1 MLVRAATS
9 ADIAAMMALETHAV
23 TAAHW
28 SRQQY
33 ERLFAAGEPRR
44 EVLIIERDGVQGF
57 VVARAVDKEWEI
69 ENMAVSGSARRHGLG
84 TRLLGEFLDRA
95 RVAGAEM
102 VFLEVR
108 ESNHAARGLYEKWAF
123 VQSGRRKGYYRGPE
137 EDAITYC
144 LSFA

>member
-1 MLVRAATS
+1 MLVRPASS

-33 ERLFAAGEPRR
+33 ERLFAADEPRR
-44 EVLIIERDGVQGF
+44 EALIIEREG
-57 VVARAVDKEWEI
+57 
-69 ENMAVSGSARRHGLG
+69 NMAVSGPARRHGLG

-95 RVAGAEM
+95 RVAGAKM

-108 ESNHAARGLYEKWAF
+108 ESNHAARALYEKWAF
-123 VQSGRRKGYYRGPE
+123 VQSGRRKGYYRRPE

-144 LSFA
+144 LYFA